1 MFNGF
6 QQKFSD
12 VWNIGIVVH
21 VPIWSWGE
29 SKYRVRASQAAT
41 TIAQMELSDVRNKIQ
56 LEVEQYRFRLKTANE
71 RLATAHK
78 NRVAAEENL
87 RTADIGFKEGVMTVT
102 DVMIAQTA
110 WMTAKTAIVDAEIAV
125 RTAQVGLKKATGTLN

>member
-1 MFNGF
+1 M
-6 QQKFSD
+6 
-12 VWNIGIVVH
+12 
-21 VPIWSWGE
+21 
-29 SKYRVRASQAAT
+29 
-41 TIAQMELSDVRNKIQ
+41 
-56 LEVEQYRFRLKTANE
+56 
-71 RLATAHK
+71 
-78 NRVAAEENL
+78 VAAEENL

>member
-29 SKYRVRASQAAT
+29 SKYRVRASQTAT

-78 NRVAAEENL
+78 NMVAAEENL